1 MLCPPLLSSLASHS
15 SLCLSSSYLP
25 HPLRSRERP
34 GTQRRGTL
42 PERCSL
48 LTHPDNPAR
57 LHVGFSPSVQ
67 VARPWSLSL
76 TLSLS
81 LLPCYAGCCAP
92 PSILLHS
99 FSLPP
104 HPHRCSFSLSQVASY
119 PPSTHMMYFQTA
131 CAIPASLPRTSCLLR
146 PRILARRL
154 YISSQSLIHV
164 ANGCQPERSPPL
176 DTYIHSSS
184 PRLATLGCITVP
196 LDLSS
201 RFHLLL
207 SYL

>member
-1 MLCPPLLSSLASHS
+1 MLCPPLLSSLASYS

-48 LTHPDNPAR
+48 LTHPDNPAH

-67 VARPWSLSL
+67 VARPWSLPL

-81 LLPCYAGCCAP
+81 YHAMLGAVLLRAFSCTHSLCP
-92 PSILLHS
+92 PTPIGA
-99 FSLPP
+99 
-104 HPHRCSFSLSQVASY
+104 LSQVASY

-176 DTYIHSSS
+176 DTYIHS
-184 PRLATLGCITVP
+184 LVP
-196 LDLSS
+196 EAC
-201 RFHLLL
+201 HTWM
-207 SYL
+207 